1 MTTSESKCRFFS
13 ENESIRIDSNRELEC
28 FSVGC
33 VRQVAVVYVL
43 AVLFNVPRFF
53 QYSVIYSREGGGAGA
68 MVPHKRLTPMGA
80 SSGYDIFYLNVFH
93 TAVLF
98 ILPLVVLVIIN
109 AIIIR
114 ELQVAKANMQ
124 SRSIRYIGSVA
135 AEFRPLHG
143 PDPTRPHKPRGLLSE
158 TGADPTDFVGDPG
171 STRVSDAGADLG
183 GD

>member
-1 MTTSESKCRFFS
+1 
-13 ENESIRIDSNRELEC
+13 
-28 FSVGC
+28 
-33 VRQVAVVYVL
+33 VYVL

-68 MVPHKRLTPMGA
+68 MVPHKWLTPMGA

-143 PDPTRPHKPRGLLSE
+143 PDPTRPDHTNPADFCRRPARTQLTLSE
-158 TGADPTDFVGDPG
+158 IRVVPG
-171 STRVSDAGADLG
+171 SPTQGRI
-183 GD
+183 